1 MVKSK
6 EDKLRIVFY
15 CTDGMSRCA
24 GRKRVMDRIAAGEST
39 NHRDGKGITK

>member
-24 GRKRVMDRIAAGEST
+24 ERKKVMNRITVGEST
-39 NHRDGKGITK
+39 NHGDGKGIKK